1 MGSCLLILPAI
12 LAVPLPG
19 PQVLFRDAALVHQSS
34 HSHRTPLL
42 TSPLSPSLFHTPVRT
57 PSLLQSPSL
66 VRSPSLVQHTDGRLF
81 AVNANLQPG
90 QLFQTAD
97 GRIFTL
103 AAQAT
108 SAFSPTSQAPSDSS
122 GAPSSP
128 FLDPNQDDVIIAAR
142 DSPANE
148 EAIKPIAEE
157 TTTVEPVTEAPV
169 PRPAQ
174 VSLPLT
180 SPVIATAP
188 LTPSTARFVS
198 AIPAT
203 FQLLY

>member
-12 LAVPLPG
+12 LAVPVPG

-42 TSPLSPSLFHTPVRT
+42 TSPLSPSFLHTP
-57 PSLLQSPSL
+57 
-66 VRSPSLVQHTDGRLF
+66 VRSPSLVQHADGRLF

-108 SAFSPTSQAPSDSS
+108 SASSPTSQTPSDSS
-122 GAPSSP
+122 GAPSS
-128 FLDPNQDDVIIAAR
+128 
-142 DSPANE
+142 S
-148 EAIKPIAEE
+148 
-157 TTTVEPVTEAPV
+157 
-169 PRPAQ
+169 
-174 VSLPLT
+174 
-180 SPVIATAP
+180 
-188 LTPSTARFVS
+188 
-198 AIPAT
+198 
-203 FQLLY
+203 